1 MSIYGV
7 TKGTKFEEQI
17 DKNGKGEE
25 QGASMYAGLAFLAKE
40 RGLDEISEI
49 LLKIAS
55 DEMRHAGIYEVLN
68 GHTNQDIFELLKKIS
83 PAESNAFERLNQFAS
98 QVRGIGLE
106 DAAKQIEAIALDERR
121 HGELLMNIVDKQSKA
136 CLKK

>member
-25 QGASMYAGLAFLAKE
+25 QGAGMYAGLAYLAKE
-40 RGLDEISEI
+40 RGLDELSEI

-55 DEMRHAGIYEVLN
+55 DEMRHAGIYAVLN
-68 GHTNQDIFELLKKIS
+68 GHTNEDILEFLKKIA
-83 PAESNAFERLNQFAS
+83 PVESNAFEKLNQFAS
-98 QVRGIGLE
+98 QMRGVGLE

-121 HGELLMNIVDKQSKA
+121 HGELLTKIVDKESK
-136 CLKK
+136 

>member
-25 QGASMYAGLAFLAKE
+25 QGAGMYAGLAFLAKE

-49 LLKIAS
+49 LLKIGA
-55 DEMRHAGIYEVLN
+55 DEMRHAGIYAVLN
-68 GHTNQDIFELLKKIS
+68 AHTNEDIFEFCKKIA
-83 PAESNAFERLNQFAS
+83 PAETNAFERLNQFAS
-98 QVRGIGLE
+98 QVRGIGQE
-106 DAAKQIEAIALDERR
+106 DAAKEIESIALDERR
-121 HGELLMNIVDKQSKA
+121 HGELLAKLVEKESK
-136 CLKK
+136 

>member
-25 QGASMYAGLAFLAKE
+25 QGAGMYAGLAYLAKE
-40 RGLDEISEI
+40 RGLDELSEI

-55 DEMRHAGIYEVLN
+55 DEMRHAGIYAVLN
-68 GHTNQDIFELLKKIS
+68 GHTNEDILEFLKKIA
-83 PAESNAFERLNQFAS
+83 PVESNAFENLNQFAS
-98 QVRGIGLE
+98 QMRGVGLE

-121 HGELLMNIVDKQSKA
+121 HGELLTKIVDKESK
-136 CLKK
+136 

>member
-7 TKGTKFEEQI
+7 TKGTKFEEQV

-49 LLKIAS
+49 LLKIAT
-55 DEMRHAGIYEVLN
+55 DEMCHAGIYEVLN
-68 GHTNQDIFELLKKIS
+68 GHTNQDIFELLKKIA
-83 PAESNAFERLNQFAS
+83 PAESNAFEGLNQFAGK
-98 QVRGIGLE
+98 VRGIGLE

-121 HGELLMNIVDKQSKA
+121 HGELLKNIVDKQSK
-136 CLKK
+136 